1 MIYFKVLKY
10 PFFIFEVN
18 LKYFVGGSKRYL
30 ASNFNIDFLS
40 LKKCRLSQ
48 KRILGDG
55 IDCNAGRCIP
65 TLKTIL
71 ATGKKASSMCKLASS
86 HHKTLIFVF
95 YTIFTSLKNIFY
107 SASGIQNK
115 HQYYQVVHGSLQG
128 VIWLPGI
135 IGG

>member
-55 IDCNAGRCIP
+55 IDCNAGRWGC
-65 TLKTIL
+65 
-71 ATGKKASSMCKLASS
+71 M
-86 HHKTLIFVF
+86 
-95 YTIFTSLKNIFY
+95 
-107 SASGIQNK
+107 SG
-115 HQYYQVVHGSLQG
+115 GGLGG
-128 VIWLPGI
+128 V
-135 IGG
+135 